1 MTDEEIKALEAEF
14 KNEQTGP
21 GSYSPNITG
30 GDEKKYVGFDIHP
43 EDIES
48 VFFGG
53 IGVPRWETIQGDS
66 PEEQEAAYGKLYT
79 ECMARFPMFARAND
93 TYERADYTAEEVS
106 KLIGECQT
114 LLESADAKTGRA
126 ARKFLIAATRAQEA
140 AAGLRLMPNFD

>member
-21 GSYSPNITG
+21 GSYSPNIAS
-30 GDEKKYVGFDIHP
+30 GDDKKYVGFDIHP

-66 PEEQEAAYGKLYT
+66 PEAQEAAYNKLYT
-79 ECMARFPMFARAND
+79 ECMAKFPMLARAND
-93 TYERADYTAEEVS
+93 TYERADFTADEVS
-106 KLIGECQT
+106 KLIEECQS
-114 LLESADAKTGRA
+114 LLGSADAKTDRA
-126 ARKFLIAATRAQEA
+126 VQKFHIAATRAQEA
-140 AAGLRLMPNFD
+140 AAGLMLMPNFD